1 MKIVALLGFV
11 LFASAGLCAGPADE
25 IRAVIEAQQEAW
37 NRGDID
43 AFMNGYARA
52 ESTTFVSEDTVRRGW
67 ETVRA
72 RYKQKYSDR
81 TKMGTLAFSELE
93 INMLSNDSA
102 VVLGRWQL
110 QRANDQPHG
119 RFTLIFRRTKDGWKI
134 VHDHTSAAP

>member
-1 MKIVALLGFV
+1 MKIGALLGFV
-11 LFASAGLCAGPADE
+11 LFAGAGLYAGPADE
-25 IRAVIEAQQEAW
+25 IRAVIEAQQQAW

-43 AFMNGYARA
+43 AFMNGYART

-72 RYKQKYSDR
+72 RYHEKYSER
-81 TKMGTLAFSELE
+81 AKMGTLSFSELE

-102 VVLGRWQL
+102 VVLGRWRL

-119 RFTLIFRRTKDGWKI
+119 RFTLIFRRANDGWKI